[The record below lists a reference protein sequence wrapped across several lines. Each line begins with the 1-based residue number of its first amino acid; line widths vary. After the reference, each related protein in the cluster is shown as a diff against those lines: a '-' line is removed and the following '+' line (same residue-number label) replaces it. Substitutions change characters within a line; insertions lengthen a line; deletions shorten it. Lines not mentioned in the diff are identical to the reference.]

1 MNHLLENIDQNRI
14 SVFCHENGIKKLS
27 FFGSILTDKFTD
39 DSDVDILV
47 EFFEN
52 SVPGFLGMARMEREL
67 SAIIGRKADLRTQNE
82 LSKYFRDS
90 VIKEAEVKYGA

>member
-1 MNHLLENIDQNRI
+1 MSNLIENIDQDRI
-14 SVFCHENGIKKLS
+14 SAFCKANGIKKLS
-27 FFGSILTDKFTD
+27 FFGSVLNDKFTN

-47 EFFEN
+47 EFFED
-52 SVPGFLGMARMEREL
+52 SVPGLIGVARMEREL
-67 SAIIGRKADLRTQNE
+67 SVIIGRKADIRTKDE